1 MPLSSGSA
9 ICFISITTHLNI
21 EKYIRLISFLLPF
34 MYAELVASDPI
45 YFTLVG
51 VVRASNQGGLDFHE
65 PKCSTATAMIEIGN
79 YI

>member
-1 MPLSSGSA
+1 
-9 ICFISITTHLNI
+9 
-21 EKYIRLISFLLPF
+21 

-51 VVRASNQGGLDFHE
+51 VVRTSNQGGLDFHE